1 MSNDI
6 IITRQFVNDIREI
19 INNGIA
25 TASSAVA
32 NAAIFTYWNIGKR
45 IVEEEQAGAS
55 RAQYG
60 KRIIP
65 ALAEELKLSY
75 GGGYGQRNLA
85 YYRKFYLAFPN
96 NKILHKCVQNL
107 SWSHIRLLI
116 HVEDEDARLWY
127 MKESSEEMW
136 SVRTLERNITTQY
149 YGRRL
154 VQTKVAYAR

>member
-45 IVEEEQAGAS
+45 IVEEEQAGAL

-75 GGGYGQRNLA
+75 GGGYGKRNLA

-96 NKILHKCVQNL
+96 NEILHTLVQNL

-116 HVEDEDARLWY
+116 HVEDEEARLWY

-154 VQTKVAYAR
+154 ALRKVAYAR